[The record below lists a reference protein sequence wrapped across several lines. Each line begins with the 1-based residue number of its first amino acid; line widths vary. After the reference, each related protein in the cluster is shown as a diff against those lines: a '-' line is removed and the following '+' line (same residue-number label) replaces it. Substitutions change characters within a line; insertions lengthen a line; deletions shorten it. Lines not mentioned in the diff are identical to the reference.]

1 MLSLIGLAVRNLA
14 RQRRRTALILAALA
28 FGVTAVVGVR
38 GFLNGLQASVI
49 KGFAEGTVGALQVH
63 AAGFMRSTE
72 AAPLKPNLDVSG
84 DLLQRIQAVKG
95 VRAAAPR
102 IFFPGMVSVG
112 EQTAFVFA
120 VGVDPVRE
128 RDCCP
133 RRLDLVDQGRFL
145 GGAANGGEGT
155 ANGGEGTVAESMV
168 GLEVLRGIGGA
179 VGQKAA
185 YITNDIDGVMNAVET
200 DVVAR
205 IAAPTQGEKKL
216 ALLSLSAAQELLRM
230 PGRATE
236 IAVAVDNLDHVDRVA
251 TRLREALGPD
261 YEVHTW
267 MELAASARDAVDY
280 QNRALGVVIGA
291 FMIVILVGVAN
302 ALLTSVLERVREIGT
317 LMAVGARRRQ
327 VLLLFLFEAAALGVL
342 GSLIGCAAGSG
353 IVALLAINGVDLT
366 TPGASLPQHLEPF
379 IRLDFLGRMV
389 GICTVGSVVAALWP
403 AWKASRLRPVE
414 ALAGVGGG
422 G

>member
-1 MLSLIGLAVRNLA
+1 MLSLLSLAVRNLT

-72 AAPLKPNLDVSG
+72 AAPLKPNLDLSG
-84 DLLQRIQAVKG
+84 DLLTRIEAVQG

-145 GGAANGGEGT
+145 GASASGGEG
-155 ANGGEGTVAESMV
+155 AAAESMV

-216 ALLSLSAAQELLRM
+216 ALVSLAAAQELLRM
-230 PGRATE
+230 PDRATE
-236 IAVAVDNLDHVDRVA
+236 IAVGVDNLDHVVRVA
-251 TRLREALGPD
+251 ERLRAALGPD

-267 MELAASARDAVDY
+267 KELAAGARDAVDY
-280 QNRALGVVIGA
+280 QNRALGIVIAA
-291 FMIVILVGVAN
+291 FMVVILVGVAN

-327 VLLLFLFEAAALGVL
+327 VLLLFLFEAGALGVL
-342 GSLIGCAAGSG
+342 GSLLGCAAGSG

-366 TPGASLPQHLEPF
+366 TPGASLPQHLVPF
-379 IRLDFLGRMV
+379 IRLDFIGRMV
-389 GICTVGSVVAALWP
+389 GICTLGSVVAALWP

>member
-1 MLSLIGLAVRNLA
+1 MLSLLRLALRNLT

-38 GFLNGLQASVI
+38 GFLNGLQATVI

-72 AAPLKPNLDVSG
+72 AAPLKPNLDLTS
-84 DLLQRIQAVKG
+84 DLLQRIEAVKG

-102 IFFPGMVSVG
+102 VFVPGMVSVG

-128 RDCCP
+128 RACCP

-145 GGAANGGEGT
+145 GASANGGEG
-155 ANGGEGTVAESMV
+155 AAAESMV

-216 ALLSLSAAQELLRM
+216 ALVSLSAAQELLRM

-236 IAVAVDNLDHVDRVA
+236 IAVAVDNLDRVERVA
-251 TRLREALGPD
+251 ERLREALGPT

-267 MELAASARDAVDY
+267 TELAPTARDALDY
-280 QNRALGVVIGA
+280 QNRALGVVIAA
-291 FMIVILVGVAN
+291 FMVVILVGVAN

-327 VLLLFLFEAAALGVL
+327 VLVLFLFEAAALGVL
-342 GSLIGCAAGSG
+342 GSLLGCAAGSG
-353 IVALLAINGVDLT
+353 IVALLAVNGVDLT
-366 TPGASLPQHLEPF
+366 TPGASLPQHLVPF
-379 IRLDFLGRMV
+379 IRMDFLLRMV
-389 GICTVGSVVAALWP
+389 GICTIGSIVAALWP